1 MNYNTSLREKIVD
14 MVDIDSFKIDV
25 VFNLSLREY
34 REIFLEFL
42 DYFYLFFLG
51 FRSLEYVENKKF

>member
-1 MNYNTSLREKIVD
+1 MNYITSLKEKIVD

-42 DYFYLFFLG
+42 GYFYLFFLG
-51 FRSLEYVENKKF
+51 FRSLEDKEL